1 VEAFVLSDHGRNIAQ
16 HAAGSGGAGLR
27 AARFGDGAAFVWSA
41 AWFAV
46 SWEFDAL
53 GRPRGPPHELATF
66 YESPRLDLADTA
78 YGLALVWST
87 DREHGVVP
95 LCHTHSATE

>member
-1 VEAFVLSDHGRNIAQ
+1 VEAFVLSDHGRNITPQEAVALACAPHDSATVQ
-16 HAAGSGGAGLR
+16 HSYGPQPGS
-27 AARFGDGAAFVWSA
+27 RFRGS
-41 AWFAV
+41 
-46 SWEFDAL
+46 STL

-78 YGLALVWST
+78 YGPALVWST